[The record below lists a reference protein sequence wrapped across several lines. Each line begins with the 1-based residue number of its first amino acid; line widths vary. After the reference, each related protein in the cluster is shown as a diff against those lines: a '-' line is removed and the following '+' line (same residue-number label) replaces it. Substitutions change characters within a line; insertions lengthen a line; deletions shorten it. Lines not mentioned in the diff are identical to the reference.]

1 MYSFEIHSINNIE
14 DTSGNVLWINL
25 LFEYFVLEFLRVFG
39 NFQSGFLQVFEDG
52 VSIP

>member
-25 LFEYFVLEFLRVFG
+25 LFEYFVLEFFEFLAIFRA
-39 NFQSGFLQVFEDG
+39 GFFKY
-52 VSIP
+52 SKMA